1 MNSKYYFKTEE
12 GVNTFLEISADLKC
26 EYIEFSP
33 KIIKY
38 RFLDAISTED
48 FLELGYYSYKREL
61 DKQINN
67 L

>member
-1 MNSKYYFKTEE
+1 MTKYFYKTEE
-12 GVNTFLEISADLKC
+12 GVNTFLEISTDLKC
-26 EYIEFSP
+26 EYIEFAP
-33 KIIKY
+33 KRIKY
-38 RFLDAISTED
+38 RFLETVSTED

>member
-1 MNSKYYFKTEE
+1 MTHYYYKTEE

-26 EYIEFSP
+26 EYIEFAP
-33 KIIKY
+33 KRIKY
-38 RFLDAISTED
+38 RFLDTISTED
-48 FLELGYYSYKREL
+48 LLELGYYSYKREL

>member
-1 MNSKYYFKTEE
+1 MTKYFYKTEE
-12 GVNTFLEISADLKC
+12 GVNTFLEISPDLKC
-26 EYIEFSP
+26 EYIEFAP

-38 RFLDAISTED
+38 RNNTISTEY
-48 FLELGYYSYKREL
+48 FLELGYYAYKREL

>member
-1 MNSKYYFKTEE
+1 MNNKYFYKTEE
-12 GVNTFLEISADLKC
+12 GVNTFLEINEDLKC

-33 KIIKY
+33 KRIKY
-38 RFLDAISTED
+38 RFLNTASTQD
-48 FLELGYYSYKREL
+48 FLELGYYAYKREL

>member
-1 MNSKYYFKTEE
+1 MTKYFYKTEE
-12 GVNTFLEISADLKC
+12 GINTFLEISADLKC

-38 RFLDAISTED
+38 RFLDAVSIDQFENI
-48 FLELGYYSYKREL
+48 GYYKYKKLIDNE
-61 DKQINN
+61 INR

>member
-1 MNSKYYFKTEE
+1 MTKYFYKTEE
-12 GVNTFLEISADLKC
+12 GVNTFLEINTDLKC

-33 KIIKY
+33 KRIKY
-38 RFLDAISTED
+38 RLLDTVSTED
-48 FLELGYYSYKREL
+48 FLELGYYAYKREL